1 MDSKVH
7 GDGAVGTIAVEEHK
21 RPCHRDGLVYRG
33 VESNAVPDIG
43 QLVVAE
49 GVVEGCVDVTID
61 EEGVIDDA
69 VALYTIGERYTEM
82 ADAVGEGGTVVCVGK
97 LVLDD
102 GVGLCTKGGVAYG
115 EVEGGDGV
123 AANAVG
129 GEMCRGVGGGCI
141 VCAVPGEV
149 VAVVGEGVAGG
160 CSADIEAE
168 DAEGV
173 AVVGSGVEEMRV
185 ESCVGAVVGG
195 VLEGILMVV
204 ADGVGDGVIIG
215 GHCVDTQGDGA
226 ILAMGGGE
234 ENGVG
239 AAVGDGETVPG
250 DREYIVAHGAV
261 EDGQFVVPD
270 DVKIVGDDG
279 VAVVNVG
286 DMDVIVLHA
295 VGEGCAIKCIGQLGL
310 VDFLANGGGGI
321 GIDSEVEGDKAVA
334 LVVGG

>member
-1 MDSKVH
+1 M
-7 GDGAVGTIAVEEHK
+7 G
-21 RPCHRDGLVYRG
+21 
-33 VESNAVPDIG
+33 
-43 QLVVAE
+43 
-49 GVVEGCVDVTID
+49 
-61 EEGVIDDA
+61 
-69 VALYTIGERYTEM
+69 
-82 ADAVGEGGTVVCVGK
+82 
-97 LVLDD
+97 
-102 GVGLCTKGGVAYG
+102 
-115 EVEGGDGV
+115 
-123 AANAVG
+123 
-129 GEMCRGVGGGCI
+129 RGVGGGCV
-141 VCAVPGEV
+141 VCAVPGEEI
-149 VAVVGEGVAGG
+149 AVVGEGVAGG
-160 CSADIEAE
+160 CSADIETE
-168 DAEGV
+168 DSEGV
-173 AVVGSGVEEMRV
+173 AVIGGGVEEMRV

-195 VLEGILMVV
+195 VLEGILLVV
-204 ADGVGDGVIIG
+204 ADGVGDGVIID